1 MTRNRLLLVQTGT
14 PPTAIRQAHGDLPR
28 WFRTLLAP
36 WQTQLTTVRVF
47 EDEPLPTPDNQT
59 IAVLTG
65 SWAMVTDRLAW
76 SERTADWIRQAVAID
91 MPLFGVC
98 YGHQLMAHALGD
110 EEKAMSILIAFL
122 GGMLTLLSP
131 CTLPVIPLLFASVRG
146 RRGQLAIMLAGMA
159 LMFGAVSW
167 LVTVASGWVVN
178 LTLAGR
184 GLALAF
190 FTLVGLSLLSQRV
203 AQRLTSPLVALGES
217 A

>member
-1 MTRNRLLLVQTGT
+1 
-14 PPTAIRQAHGDLPR
+14 
-28 WFRTLLAP
+28 
-36 WQTQLTTVRVF
+36 
-47 EDEPLPTPDNQT
+47 
-59 IAVLTG
+59 
-65 SWAMVTDRLAW
+65 
-76 SERTADWIRQAVAID
+76 
-91 MPLFGVC
+91 
-98 YGHQLMAHALGD
+98 
-110 EEKAMSILIAFL
+110 MSILIAFL

-190 FTLVGLSLLSQRV
+190 FALVGLSLLSQRV
-203 AQRLTSPLVALGES
+203 AQRLTSPLVALGNQLNDASSRQRGWIGSLLAGLAVGLLWAPCAGPVLGAILCLGFVHPGQATTGGLLLAYGSGGALMLFLLGWCGAALIARLRRGQAFGER
-217 A
+217 

>member
-1 MTRNRLLLVQTGT
+1 
-14 PPTAIRQAHGDLPR
+14 
-28 WFRTLLAP
+28 
-36 WQTQLTTVRVF
+36 
-47 EDEPLPTPDNQT
+47 
-59 IAVLTG
+59 
-65 SWAMVTDRLAW
+65 
-76 SERTADWIRQAVAID
+76 
-91 MPLFGVC
+91 
-98 YGHQLMAHALGD
+98 
-110 EEKAMSILIAFL
+110 MSIFIAFL

-190 FTLVGLSLLSQRV
+190 FALVGLSLLSQRV
-203 AQRLTSPLVALGES
+203 AQRLTSPWWRWGISLTTPAHAS
-217 A
+217 AAGSVRCWPGWRWACCGRRAPGRYWGRY